1 MDKFWLVVNRE
12 YLTRVRKKSFIISTL
27 LTPVAFALFFVVV
40 FFILRYDGDKEMNI
54 VIVDEAGILADQ
66 NIASSKDGSIHYTKS
81 TKPFE
86 ELKKEVSEEKYS
98 GILKIPALANLK
110 STSHTIYYY
119 SEKSPGIELQE
130 RIKSAIKKVV
140 RNYKITELNL
150 NKEDLKILD
159 TSITFD
165 PEPIKEGEKDT
176 SSFASAVG
184 AFMGIGMGMIMYMV
198 VLIYGMM
205 VMRSV
210 MEEKMNRIVEVIV
223 SSIDSFKLMLG
234 KIVGVGAVGLTQMII
249 WFILIPLLYF
259 GAAMVF
265 GINPDDIDQ
274 GNLEASG
281 LDPEDM
287 ESMIMMG
294 MEELRRQNWFQIVP
308 LFLFYFLGGYFLYAS
323 LFAAIGSAIGDDLGE
338 SQTLSLPITLIIAI
352 AIYIMLAVVR
362 SPESSLAVWSSIFP
376 LFSPIVMPARLAF
389 DPPMWQVA
397 VSMLAL
403 IATVL
408 FFTWL
413 SGRIFRI
420 GILLYGKK
428 IGFKEMGKW
437 IFTRN

>member
-1 MDKFWLVVNRE
+1 
-12 YLTRVRKKSFIISTL
+12 
-27 LTPVAFALFFVVV
+27 
-40 FFILRYDGDKEMNI
+40 MNI
-54 VIVDEAGILADQ
+54 AILDEGNVLVDQ
-66 NIASSKDGSIHYTKS
+66 NIPSSKDGSIHYSKTTKS
-81 TKPFE
+81 FD
-86 ELKKEVSEEKYS
+86 ELKKEVEEEKYS
-98 GILKIPALANLK
+98 GILKIPALSNIK
-110 STSHTIYYY
+110 STAHTIYYY

-130 RIKSAIKKVV
+130 RIKSSIKKAI
-140 RNYKITELNL
+140 RNYKITELDL

-184 AFMGIGMGMIMYMV
+184 AFLGIVMGMIMYMV

-234 KIVGVGAVGLTQMII
+234 KIVGVGAVGLTQMVI
-249 WFILIPLLYF
+249 WVILIPLLYF

-265 GINPDDIDQ
+265 GINPEDLDQSSLAASGIDQ
-274 GNLEASG
+274 
-281 LDPEDM
+281 EDM

-294 MEELRRQNWFQIVP
+294 MEELSRQNWLLIVP

-338 SQTLSLPITLIIAI
+338 SQTLSMPIVLVIAL

-389 DPPMWQVA
+389 DPPMWQVGL
-397 VSMLAL
+397 SMLL
-403 IATVL
+403 LLGTVL

-413 SGRIFRI
+413 SGRIFRV

-428 IGFKEMGKW
+428 VGFKEMGKW
-437 IFTRN
+437 IFTKS